1 MQLFDNQQPTF
12 PTRWKSGKDR
22 MNENIHLGRVVGET
36 EAFVDIELCGHDVRN
51 LLAVHASQCFEM
63 LAPEIREKIGDVL
76 TAYMRG
82 DVAGASLTV
91 RVGKNLYAVANE
103 RPPEDEK

>member
-1 MQLFDNQQPTF
+1 
-12 PTRWKSGKDR
+12 

-63 LAPEIREKIGDVL
+63 LAPEIREKISDVL

-82 DVAGASLTV
+82 DVAGSCLTA
-91 RVGKNLYAVANE
+91 RVAKNVYAAAHA
-103 RPPEDEK
+103 RPPEDGK

>member
-1 MQLFDNQQPTF
+1 
-12 PTRWKSGKDR
+12 

-51 LLAVHASQCFEM
+51 LLAVHASQCFDFF
-63 LAPEIREKIGDVL
+63 APEIREKISDVL

-82 DVAGASLTV
+82 DVAGACLTV
-91 RVGKNLYAVANE
+91 RVGKNLYAAANSKDE
-103 RPPEDEK
+103 RDE

>member
-1 MQLFDNQQPTF
+1 
-12 PTRWKSGKDR
+12 

-63 LAPEIREKIGDVL
+63 LAPDVREKISAVL

-82 DVAGASLTV
+82 DVAGSSLTA
-91 RVGKNLYAVANE
+91 RVAKNVYAAANSK
-103 RPPEDEK
+103 EDRDE

>member
-1 MQLFDNQQPTF
+1 
-12 PTRWKSGKDR
+12 

-82 DVAGASLTV
+82 DVAGSSLTA
-91 RVGKNLYAVANE
+91 RVAKNVYAAANSK
-103 RPPEDEK
+103 EDRDE

>member
-1 MQLFDNQQPTF
+1 
-12 PTRWKSGKDR
+12 

-82 DVAGASLTV
+82 DVAGSSLTA
-91 RVGKNLYAVANE
+91 RVAKNVYAAANTRPRVARRKQARNCSRRNE
-103 RPPEDEK
+103 SNAQKI

>member
-1 MQLFDNQQPTF
+1 
-12 PTRWKSGKDR
+12 

-51 LLAVHASQCFEM
+51 LLAVHASQCFDF
-63 LAPEIREKIGDVL
+63 LAPEIREKISDVL

-82 DVAGASLTV
+82 DVAGSCLTA
-91 RVGKNLYAVANE
+91 RVAKNVYAAANS
-103 RPPEDEK
+103 RPPEEEE